1 MEENTQDAGQTA
13 DQLAES
19 STAQTESAATDTQ
32 IETVPKKDFNK
43 VYWQKKE
50 LERKL
55 EAIEEAKNSQ
65 SVQNTPSPAASKQP
79 EDTEPTLEDF
89 DYDHDAFTAALV
101 DHKVKKQVSQ
111 AFSQTKEQE
120 QKRKQVEEEQR
131 LSKSF
136 NDRYADYISQNPDYA
151 ELAEKFGGKV
161 YNNTVNQ
168 AIYHDE
174 NGPAIDHYLMTNPEI
189 AEKVNS
195 MNPVLATMEIG
206 KISAKLSTKPKQK
219 LTNAPAPF
227 ETVSG
232 GANASSDDVRYKEN
246 VSMKEFYE
254 ASMARKRGG

>member
-1 MEENTQDAGQTA
+1 MEENTQDASQTA
-13 DQLAES
+13 TEQADS
-19 STAQTESAATDTQ
+19 STVQTESAATDTQ
-32 IETVPKKDFNK
+32 IETVPKKDWNK
-43 VYWQKKE
+43 LYWQKKD

-65 SVQNTPSPAASKQP
+65 SVQTTLSTKEP
-79 EDTEPTLEDF
+79 EKAEAEPTLEQF

-120 QKRKQVEEEQR
+120 QKRKQAEEEQQ

-189 AEKVNS
+189 AEKVNG

-206 KISAKLSTKPKQK
+206 KISARLSTQPKTKP
-219 LTNAPAPF
+219 TNAPAPF

-232 GANASSDDVRYKEN
+232 GANAGIADVRYSEN
-246 VSMKEFYE
+246 ASMKDYYA